1 MELHLVKKQMCHRT
15 EVQITLGNMYNNM
28 NTSESYMMTSADH
41 NDYVNSATVYST
53 QSQSCE
59 SLCAPVA
66 NKCKRSRTAFTSHQL
81 LELEREFNENKYLGR
96 PRRIGIAQRL
106 QLTERQVKIWFQNR
120 RMKSKKQANRQLIRK
135 GLLICAP
142 AQAVDH
148 SEPQLSDHELI
159 VERLLQ
165 YVGEGQQLEPL
176 EQCGQQYN
184 YGILEQDQFD
194 LNADKFSE
202 PYNDRLPSTNSE
214 ITCVDMWQN
223 SWFSTELLDGS
234 TETKDV
240 QEFPH
245 IDQLIAEPSIDQ
257 QLGWNSSSSMATSAS
272 SSTAS
277 YDSFEPFDIDLQE
290 FQTID
295 QFNTVPI
302 AEQQLSWDSRGS
314 MASTST
320 ASYDSFDVD
329 FDFLQH
335 LLNTKEIII

>member
-1 MELHLVKKQMCHRT
+1 
-15 EVQITLGNMYNNM
+15 MYNNCH
-28 NTSESYMMTSADH
+28 TSESYMMTAADN
-41 NDYVNSATVYST
+41 NDYMMNSATARFQT
-53 QSQSCE
+53 QSCE
-59 SLCAPVA
+59 SLCPPVA

-120 RMKSKKQANRQLIRK
+120 RMKSKKQANRQLSHK
-135 GLLICAP
+135 GLLSCAP
-142 AQAVDH
+142 TQAVDH
-148 SEPQLSDHELI
+148 SEPQLSEHELI

-165 YVGEGQQLEPL
+165 YVSEGQQPEPFEL
-176 EQCGQQYN
+176 CDQQYN

-194 LNADKFSE
+194 LNADKNPE
-202 PYNDRLPSTNSE
+202 PYNDRSE

-240 QEFPH
+240 PEFPH

-295 QFNTVPI
+295 QFNSAPI
-302 AEQQLSWDSRGS
+302 AEQQFSWDSRG
-314 MASTST
+314 TST

-335 LLNTKEIII
+335 LLNT